1 MVMIEKS
8 LIIIMFM
15 YASSFALL
23 GMQYTLADSFGL
35 TLIGAD
41 GQPIQSN
48 VLDFVRTGE
57 LNTRFTNATVTQIEA
72 GENWLIY
79 NPITA
84 AAGLVFELFLLLT
97 GTYIFNVLFFVVGIP
112 QVWIAGFVILYM
124 FLLMRTIVAYL
135 RGI

>member
-1 MVMIEKS
+1 
-8 LIIIMFM
+8 MFM

-23 GMQYTLADSFGL
+23 GMQYTLGDSFGL

-41 GQPIQSN
+41 GQPIQSS
-48 VLDFVRTGE
+48 VLDFVNTGN
-57 LNTRFTNATVTQIEA
+57 LNTRTGAFVGNATETDANQ
-72 GENWLIY
+72 GWFTY
-79 NPITA
+79 NPIVQA
-84 AAGLVFELFLLLT
+84 ASFVWEIFLLLT

-112 QVWIAGFVILYM
+112 QIWIAGFVILYF

>member
-1 MVMIEKS
+1 MIEKS

-23 GMQYTLADSFGL
+23 GMQYTLGDSFGL

-41 GQPIQSN
+41 GQPIESN
-48 VLDFVRTGE
+48 VVDFIQTGT
-57 LNTRFTNATVTQIEA
+57 LNTVTGSFASNATDTDTNR
-72 GENWLIY
+72 NWFTY
-79 NPITA
+79 NPIVQ
-84 AAGLVFELFLLLT
+84 AAGFVFEIFLLLT

-112 QVWIAGFVILYM
+112 QIWIAGFVILYF